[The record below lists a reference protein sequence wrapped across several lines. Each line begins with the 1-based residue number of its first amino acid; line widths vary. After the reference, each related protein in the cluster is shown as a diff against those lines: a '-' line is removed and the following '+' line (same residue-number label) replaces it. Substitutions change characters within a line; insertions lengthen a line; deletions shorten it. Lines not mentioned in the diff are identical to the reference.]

1 MTSRSAVESLEY
13 GLFVE
18 QYVEGLGVVVL
29 PDIEENL
36 TRSRREVCQGHLDL
50 ISPTAAPNHLGSFR
64 VSRWLKSDGL
74 VVEGI
79 AVAGVVVRVFAVPLL
94 FVDDDSGAIQVQAAN
109 EQSG

>member
-1 MTSRSAVESLEY
+1 M
-13 GLFVE
+13 
-18 QYVEGLGVVVL
+18 
-29 PDIEENL
+29 
-36 TRSRREVCQGHLDL
+36 
-50 ISPTAAPNHLGSFR
+50 
-64 VSRWLKSDGL
+64 